1 MGYRKIITYI
11 LQSEDGASLKA
22 SNFVCEGPAGGKH
35 WTGDRN
41 RGQEIPQEMKTRW
54 IRILK

>member
-22 SNFVCEGPAGGKH
+22 SNFICEG
-35 WTGDRN
+35 
-41 RGQEIPQEMKTRW
+41 GQQGE
-54 IRILK
+54 RIGQGQGIEGRRYRRS